1 MLPLAFQHWSGFRL
15 YLFVAL
21 RGYRLYPLR
30 KTYTANNFYEIVVKN
45 QHKSK
50 NLYSK

>member
-15 YLFVAL
+15 YLSVAL

-30 KTYTANNFYEIVVKN
+30 NTYIWNSSKKTNIKARISIQNN
-45 QHKSK
+45 
-50 NLYSK
+50 